1 MTDRRPRAQVKIRK
15 WFFTSDELKNNAILL
30 EDRLLGKEFTRLTDK
45 FAKKLQSL
53 LKTRMRIIGSRKMPT
68 SSNFARNVDI

>member
-1 MTDRRPRAQVKIRK
+1 M
-15 WFFTSDELKNNAILL
+15 NNAILL
-30 EDRLLGKEFTRLTDK
+30 EDKLLGKEFSRLKDK

-53 LKTRMRIIGSRKMPT
+53 LKTRMRIIGSKKMPA